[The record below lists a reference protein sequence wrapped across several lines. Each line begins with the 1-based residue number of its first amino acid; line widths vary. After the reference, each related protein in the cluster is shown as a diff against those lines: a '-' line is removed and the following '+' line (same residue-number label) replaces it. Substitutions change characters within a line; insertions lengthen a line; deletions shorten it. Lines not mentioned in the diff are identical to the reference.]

1 MINDDDVREHNT
13 VRTGLGGPFLDREQ
27 QPMTLPPF
35 ANTID
40 CQLLH

>member
-1 MINDDDVREHNT
+1 MTSDDDVHEHNT

-35 ANTID
+35 TNTID
-40 CQLLH
+40 CRLLH